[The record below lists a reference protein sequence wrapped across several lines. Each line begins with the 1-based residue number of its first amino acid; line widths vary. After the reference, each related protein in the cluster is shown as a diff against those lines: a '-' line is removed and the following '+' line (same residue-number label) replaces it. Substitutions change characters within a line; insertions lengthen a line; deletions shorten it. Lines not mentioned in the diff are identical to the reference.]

1 MAYFWASKSM
11 DDLRGGAK
19 AKLDV
24 YRILSENGFISS
36 NLKICE
42 KVPQIN
48 RILELMRLLALPRTT
63 DVVFQF
69 PNYNRFNKFASFLT
83 SLRHRVLFVVHDV
96 DSIRDVPN
104 HQSLSIL
111 KRSHG
116 CIVSGNLWRT
126 AEMQALDLR
135 VQPLE
140 CWDYLT
146 SAPATGEWSPAGKVL
161 YAGSLS
167 ADKAAWLYDDRR
179 QLPLYLAGVN
189 YDLSRKLE
197 ADVFL
202 GPFSSDCPSFPAD
215 VSWGVVW
222 DGDSPFELAGKAG
235 HYQWFNQPH
244 KFSMYIAIGL
254 PIICCKAAAMA
265 QVVEKYGVGL
275 CVDSLDDVPAAIA
288 AVQQDPDAADQIRAN
303 VHALRARIV
312 AGDFLRCALLRFDLL
327 LPDADR
333 QGIPQRLD
341 PSRAAP

>member
-1 MAYFWASKSM
+1 MAYFWESKSV

-36 NLKICE
+36 NLRAFE

-48 RILELMRLLALPRTT
+48 RILELLRLLALPRTT

-69 PNYNRFNKFASFLT
+69 PNYNSFNKLASFLV
-83 SLRHRVLFVVHDV
+83 SLRHRVFFVVHDV
-96 DSIRDVPN
+96 DSIRDVPR
-104 HQSLSIL
+104 HQSSSIL

-126 AEMQALDLR
+126 AEIQALDLR
-135 VQPLE
+135 VQSLE

-146 SAPATGEWSPAGKVL
+146 SVQAPGDWNPAGKAL

-167 ADKAAWLYDDRR
+167 ADKAAWLYDKRR

-189 YDLSRKLE
+189 YDSSRKLD

-202 GPFSSDCPSFPAD
+202 GSFSSDAPSFPAD

-244 KFSMYIAIGL
+244 KFSMYLAMGL
-254 PIICCKAAAMA
+254 PIICNKAAAMA
-265 QVVEKYGVGL
+265 QVVEKYGVGVS
-275 CVDSLDDVPAAIA
+275 VDSLDDVPAAIA
-288 AVQQDPDAADQIRAN
+288 AVQQDPVAADQMRSN
-303 VHALRARIV
+303 VLALRARIV
-312 AGDFLRCALLRFDLL
+312 AGDFLRSALIRFDLVR
-327 LPDADR
+327 DADR
-333 QGIPQRLD
+333 QEVPQRLD
-341 PSRAAP
+341 PSRATP